1 MAAYLRHDCG
11 RCKVETVEKGE
22 AELRAWSIGEWGGGE
37 RGRARRSSCD
47 DNGDGGCYGGCA
59 EVQEEAENENGSA
72 GMERARAGLV
82 VVRSGPSWPRWAG
95 RRRRVAR
102 YWLHA
107 ATKLWRR
114 SATEAG

>member
-1 MAAYLRHDCG
+1 MAAYLRHNCG

-22 AELRAWSIGEWGGGE
+22 AELRARLIREWGDGE
-37 RGRARRSSCD
+37 RGRARWSRCNS
-47 DNGDGGCYGGCA
+47 NGDDGCYGGCA
-59 EVQEEAENENGSA
+59 EAKEEAENENGSA

-82 VVRSGPSWPRWAG
+82 VVRSGPSWLRWAG
-95 RRRRVAR
+95 RQRRVAR